1 MILLIDCG
9 SDTTTNIAH
18 IIDDYCDVK
27 TIPLLDLNKDK
38 DLEEIQGIILSSGSL
53 LLTEIDPEKYL
64 DQLEWVTETE
74 LPVLGINLG
83 HVLIG
88 LLFGGYVSRARD
100 NVDWQTIEAYEDCI
114 LFNRLP
120 NEIEM
125 RENSSETVSIAP
137 GFQLVA
143 SSDGC
148 VNEIMQHKEKA
159 IFGVQFHPEISG
171 NHGSI
176 LIENFVNHCIR
187 PSYH

>member
-1 MILLIDCG
+1 MILVIDCG

-18 IIDDYCDVK
+18 IVDDYCDVK
-27 TIPLLDLNKDK
+27 SVPLLDLKIDE
-38 DLEEIQGIILSSGSL
+38 DLKEIKGVIISSGSI
-53 LLTEIDPEKYL
+53 LLTEVDPDRYLEK
-64 DQLEWVTETE
+64 LEWIKETE

-88 LLFGGYVSRARD
+88 LLFGGYASRTR
-100 NVDWQTIEAYEDCI
+100 NNGDWETIEAYEDCI

-120 NEIEM
+120 NEIEA

-137 GFQLVA
+137 EFQLVA

-148 VNEIMQHKEKA
+148 VNEVMQHKEKA

-171 NHGSI
+171 NHGAI

-187 PSYH
+187 SPYH

>member
-9 SDTTTNIAH
+9 SDTTENIAH
-18 IIDDYCDVK
+18 IVDDCCDVR
-27 TIPLLDLNKDK
+27 TIPLLDFNEDK
-38 DLEEIQGIILSSGSL
+38 DLENIQGVIISSGSI
-53 LLTEIDPEKYL
+53 LLTEIESDKYL
-64 DQLEWVTETE
+64 NQLEWIKETE

-83 HVLIG
+83 HVLVG
-88 LLFGGYVSRARD
+88 MVFGGYVSRSRD
-100 NVDWQTIEAYEDCI
+100 NGDWQTVEAYEDCI

-125 RENSSETVSIAP
+125 RENSSETVSIAS

-148 VNEIMQHKEKA
+148 VNEVMQHKEKA
-159 IFGVQFHPEISG
+159 TFGVQFHPEVSG